1 MAYCVGGRVQGQP
14 VISATLHWPR
24 SGCRAELFRGV
35 DTLVALLN
43 VEDMKAASG
52 TKLNVVAVGAP
63 IAAIAT
69 VLVLLKLSSFR
80 ADESGWQT
88 AAIGGLAIA
97 MLLASVIACSLNA
110 QAVSRRV
117 GQPYG
122 TLVLTLSVTI
132 IEASIVGSLML
143 HGENNPTLA
152 RDTILAVVMLT
163 CTGLVGTCLVFG
175 SVRQSEQVVNPQVT
189 SAFLSVLIAL
199 VVLLLIL
206 PNYLDVE
213 HAGVFSP
220 AQLAFVALIS
230 FMLYGMFLYIQTVT
244 HRDQFA
250 DGTETHA
257 EDTAP
262 RAIGPAFVLL
272 VVGLLAIVLLAKE
285 VAADIE
291 DGFSRIGL
299 DNTDALV
306 GAIIAL
312 LILLPEAIEA
322 MRVATGRSVQASLNV
337 ALGSALATIGLT
349 VPAVA
354 TLSLI
359 SGREITLG
367 LGGRETVLVL
377 LTLGLSVV
385 SFGSGRTNM
394 LTGSVHLVVFAVYA
408 LLLVT

>member
-1 MAYCVGGRVQGQP
+1 
-14 VISATLHWPR
+14 
-24 SGCRAELFRGV
+24 
-35 DTLVALLN
+35 
-43 VEDMKAASG
+43 MKARSG
-52 TKLNVVAVGAP
+52 TKKKSIVAGAAP
-63 IAAIAT
+63 IAALASVGALFLI
-69 VLVLLKLSSFR
+69 SPGR

-88 AAIGGLAIA
+88 AAIGILAVL
-97 MLLASVIACSLNA
+97 MLLATVIACSINA

-117 GQPYG
+117 GQPFG

-143 HGENNPTLA
+143 HGDNNPELA

-163 CTGLVGTCLVFG
+163 CTGLVGTCLVLG
-175 SVRQSEQVVNPQVT
+175 SMRHSEQLVSPQVT
-189 SAFLSVLIAL
+189 SAFLSVLVAL

-213 HAGVFSP
+213 RAGAFSP
-220 AQLAFVALIS
+220 AQLGFVALIS
-230 FMLYGMFLYIQTVT
+230 LMLYGMFLYIQTVA
-244 HRDQFA
+244 HREQFVDKA
-250 DGTETHA
+250 ETHVA
-257 EDTAP
+257 RDVPHA
-262 RAIGPAFVLL
+262 ALPAFLFL

-291 DGFSRIGL
+291 DGFERIGL
-299 DNTDALV
+299 VNTDGLV

-312 LILLPEAIEA
+312 LILLPEATEA
-322 MRVATGRSVQASLNV
+322 LRVATGRSVQASLNI

-354 TLSLI
+354 ALSLAT
-359 SGREITLG
+359 GRQITLG

-394 LTGSVHLVVFAVYA
+394 LTGTVHLVVFAVYA

>member
-1 MAYCVGGRVQGQP
+1 M
-14 VISATLHWPR
+14 
-24 SGCRAELFRGV
+24 
-35 DTLVALLN
+35 
-43 VEDMKAASG
+43 MKARSD
-52 TKLNVVAVGAP
+52 TKAGVIAVGAP
-63 IAAIAT
+63 IAALAT
-69 VLVLLKLSSFR
+69 VGALLVVSSAR
-80 ADESGWQT
+80 AEESGWQT
-88 AAIGGLAIA
+88 AAIGAVAIL
-97 MLLASVIACSLNA
+97 MLLASVIACSINA

-143 HGENNPTLA
+143 HGDNNPTLA

-175 SVRQSEQVVNPQVT
+175 SVRQNEQIVNPQVT

-206 PNYLDVE
+206 PNYLNVDR
-213 HAGVFSP
+213 AGVFAP
-220 AQLAFVALIS
+220 AQLGFVALVS

-250 DGTETHA
+250 DGAETHA
-257 EDTAP
+257 TGAP
-262 RAIGPAFVLL
+262 RPVVPAFLLL
-272 VVGLLAIVLLAKE
+272 VTGLLAIVLLAKE

-291 DGFSRIGL
+291 DGFSRVGL

-306 GAIIAL
+306 GVIIAL

-322 MRVATGRSVQASLNV
+322 MRVASGRSVQASLNV

-354 TLSLI
+354 TLSI
-359 SGREITLG
+359 VSGREITLG

-377 LTLGLSVV
+377 LTLALSVV

-394 LTGSVHLVVFAVYA
+394 LTGTVHLVVFAVYA